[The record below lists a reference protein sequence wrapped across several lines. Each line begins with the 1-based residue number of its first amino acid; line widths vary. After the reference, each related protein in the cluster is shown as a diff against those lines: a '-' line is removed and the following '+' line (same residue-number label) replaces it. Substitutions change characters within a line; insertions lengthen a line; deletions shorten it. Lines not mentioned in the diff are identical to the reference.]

1 MVYCYGM
8 FKRHDRNL
16 GDTYKTGRGDTMH
29 LGSVNPKRSDI
40 PSFPISH
47 KLIGQKARVKMED
60 EREGKSPTHPQK
72 TKEDIM
78 HYIGIDISKD
88 SFTYSIV
95 NHRGK
100 IVKQETVPFT
110 RKSLQNFISLL
121 KSLKPVC
128 IGIESTGPY
137 HHLLSV
143 NLRKHGFKPRI
154 INPLLIKNFHKATS
168 LRKTKT
174 DKIDSKII
182 ADFMRSHGRELPD
195 TTTPKLKPIARER
208 EKLARE
214 NARLQNQIRQ
224 ELHSLFPEI
233 QNINLKSKRILT
245 FLSHFPSA
253 GKIRRRIFKTRGAK
267 PCITIEEIISLADKS
282 IGIDDPVKEKLL
294 TILIHR
300 LLSVREEMENLSS
313 LLEEIIQKKCAEK
326 LQIFCSI
333 PGINKTLAIYFI
345 CETEGKN
352 FKTWKNLIAYA
363 GIDPSV
369 TQSGKYEGKS
379 RISKRGNPHLR
390 RTLYLMSMSCILQN
404 PTLKAY
410 YLKKREHLAPKQA
423 IIATASKLARI
434 IYTLLQKKC
443 YFQPSPP

>member
-1 MVYCYGM
+1 MGM
-8 FKRHDRNL
+8 FKGHDRNL

-95 NHRGK
+95 NHSGK
-100 IVKQETVPFT
+100 IVKQETVLF
-110 RKSLQNFISLL
+110 N
-121 KSLKPVC
+121 
-128 IGIESTGPY
+128 
-137 HHLLSV
+137 
-143 NLRKHGFKPRI
+143 
-154 INPLLIKNFHKATS
+154 
-168 LRKTKT
+168 
-174 DKIDSKII
+174 
-182 ADFMRSHGRELPD
+182 GRELPD

-208 EKLARE
+208 EELARE

-233 QNINLKSKRILT
+233 QNVNLKSKRILT

-253 GKIRRRIFKTRGAK
+253 GKIWRRIFKTRGAK

-282 IGIDDPVKEKLL
+282 IGINDPVKEKLR
-294 TILIHR
+294 ILR
-300 LLSVREEMENLSS
+300 
-313 LLEEIIQKKCAEK
+313 
-326 LQIFCSI
+326 SI
-333 PGINKTLAIYFI
+333 PDINKTLAIYFI
-345 CETEGKN
+345 CET
-352 FKTWKNLIAYA
+352 
-363 GIDPSV
+363 
-369 TQSGKYEGKS
+369 EGKS

-434 IYTLLQKKC
+434 IYTLLQKKMLLPTFTSLINIVDSFFLIFYSLPLYSLFPSLSSKKC
-443 YFQPSPP
+443 SLSPLYVFKIGVYFL